1 MDIKEVLQCLKTPSS
16 VIEPETKQQANYQT
30 NYQTN
35 TLTNTQAETKQ
46 LTDNIVENSTQN
58 NYQTEQ
64 QANTQANYQT
74 EHQTNTLTEQQ
85 TNYQTNN
92 ITEQINSDVPCGCD
106 FTQNDAY
113 SLAEIDLT
121 IDSSDFESFWLKL
134 KDSWEQIRHYILTQ
148 QPNIIQNIMKNILS
162 FLSENISEYIG
173 LELTYNEVN
182 GQQLESF
189 KGYIELYISPAH
201 KLDNISVMKAL
212 YAKRIELPN
221 LLVSCYRPFHIKDPL
236 IQDIEYS
243 DFKASYDNFGYQGSL
258 AQYRSNDGRLLPILN
273 VVILVK
279 APVCDKLLKKTTMT
293 FENEKTREVYIPNE
307 YDAIERFLINAIGEY
322 NILHHVGYIEF
333 ISENDEKYVPT
344 GTFTELSDIRKD
356 ITLIINHM
364 RYKKCNYCD
373 HNELQTKL
381 YKCVRCQ
388 TTLYCSK
395 QCQIANWENHR
406 RLCLYITNSE

>member
-16 VIEPETKQQANYQT
+16 VIEPETNTHTNTHTNNQASNEQT
-30 NYQTN
+30 NNDHTNNEQTN
-35 TLTNTQAETKQ
+35 NEQTNNKQ
-46 LTDNIVENSTQN
+46 TN
-58 NYQTEQ
+58 NEQTNNKQTNNEQ
-64 QANTQANYQT
+64 TNNQANTD
-74 EHQTNTLTEQQ
+74 
-85 TNYQTNN
+85 
-92 ITEQINSDVPCGCD
+92 QIDFDVPCECD
-106 FTQNDAY
+106 FNQNDVY

-121 IDSSDFESFWLKL
+121 IDSPDFESFWLKL
-134 KDSWEQIRHYILTQ
+134 KDGWAQIRHYVLTQ

-182 GQQLESF
+182 GQHLESF

-212 YAKRIELPN
+212 YAKRLELPN

-236 IQDIEYS
+236 IQDIEYA
-243 DFKASYDNFGYQGSL
+243 DFKASYDNFGYQGSM
-258 AQYRSNDGRLLPILN
+258 AQYRSNDGKLLPILN
-273 VVILVK
+273 IVILVK
-279 APVCDKLLKKTTMT
+279 APICDKLLKKTTMT